1 MFHHTRIEGLL
12 GMLKY
17 GRLRLSRADAMNDGT
32 EKFPGADRTFVFSL
46 SAAPTESPAMWTVY
60 GRTRNEAIRLRFSR
74 SKILALFK
82 GGKLNAYPVVGGH
95 VQEDHCVAAEAKLS
109 YVCYLSGNKENLVH
123 FSNGEICI
131 MSDGM
136 GNFQKN
142 IKLLP
147 GVSKYLGWRD
157 EREARLIVTLPE
169 GVKADKIEIEATDVL
184 AEMLE
189 YGKEGDK
196 NHPPVVTGPWMER
209 ESLIGRLRVCV
220 NDEECHGDLV
230 EAVRDFIRRAAGV
243 SDEFNP
249 IMESLFKG
257 NLRIGP
263 CDCCAKCDTHC
274 DMCKGSK

>member
-1 MFHHTRIEGLL
+1 
-12 GMLKY
+12 
-17 GRLRLSRADAMNDGT
+17 
-32 EKFPGADRTFVFSL
+32 
-46 SAAPTESPAMWTVY
+46 MWTVY